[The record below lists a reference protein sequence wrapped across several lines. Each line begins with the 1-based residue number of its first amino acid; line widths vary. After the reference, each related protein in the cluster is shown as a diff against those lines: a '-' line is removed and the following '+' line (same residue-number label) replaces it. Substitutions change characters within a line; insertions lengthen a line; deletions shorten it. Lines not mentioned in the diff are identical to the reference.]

1 MARADGTRRWHA
13 THDTR
18 PLRALTDW
26 LDRSGRRSLGAQMSG
41 PVPPVGADRAGLGD
55 APFDPAGTLV
65 ERDPRHAN
73 LWIHGR
79 PRLRTLF
86 ADPPEAGARAR
97 QEPADP
103 LAGGDA
109 YAGSTHAAP
118 PRALNRASARGGEE
132 RLSAAILHRKLSAG
146 LSAGPS
152 PTDPAHLAE
161 HCESGREWAAIAA
174 AQARG
179 DGFAHPHAA
188 RYDGWRQLVDPGLM
202 GPGHP
207 GMTGEW

>member
-1 MARADGTRRWHA
+1 M
-13 THDTR
+13 
-18 PLRALTDW
+18 
-26 LDRSGRRSLGAQMSG
+26 RRSILPARWWSVIRATPICGSTAGRGCAHCSRTRLRLE
-41 PVPPVGADRAGLGD
+41 PALDKVPPIR
-55 APFDPAGTLV
+55 
-65 ERDPRHAN
+65 
-73 LWIHGR
+73 W
-79 PRLRTLF
+79 
-86 ADPPEAGARAR
+86 
-97 QEPADP
+97 Q
-103 LAGGDA
+103 GGDA
-109 YAGSTHAAP
+109 YAGSTHVAP
-118 PRALNRASARGGEE
+118 PRALNRTSARGGEE

-146 LSAGPS
+146 LSARPS